1 MAQRYSTMHRITTL
15 IVAGFFFLLAACS
28 SPASKTAAERV
39 NDFFIAQADSL
50 SYTIDKFAER
60 CDSASVEELQNSFMK
75 ARTHYKRIESLIV
88 FYFPEENERINGPA
102 LDKAEE
108 YDDKVILPTGFQ
120 VIEEELYADTVQREM
135 LQQHVRAFKAVLNN
149 LKYTVRSNSLRDANV
164 FEAIRLEV
172 LTMMSLGISGF
183 DSPVSFQS
191 IPEAKSSL
199 QGIEMI
205 LACYQPAD
213 GPVQQELRSVF
224 DGAYQY
230 LARHADFDTFD
241 RATFIRK
248 YLNPLSETLYLYQQE
263 LKIPN
268 NQWVS
273 AIKMDKPSFFS
284 KDVYDAN
291 FFSPAYNR
299 NLKPEAAVLGKMLF
313 FDPVLSGNQ
322 TRSCASCHSPA
333 KAFSDGQTRS
343 LAFDSRQNVLRNAPT
358 LINSVY
364 QKSQFWDQRVHF
376 LEDQVTAV
384 VNNPQEMHGDMDASA
399 KLIAANKEYVALFRK
414 AFGDSVVIDQRSI
427 QTSLAAYIRT
437 LSGLNARFDQY
448 MRGEAVMLTDDE
460 LAGFNLFMGKGKCA
474 TCHFMPLFNGSVP
487 PQYFE
492 TESEVLGVPAKA
504 DTIHASV
511 DSDAGK
517 FNTYNRAL
525 HKFAFKTPTL
535 RNAAL
540 TAPYM
545 HNGVFKTL
553 EEVIDFYNRGGGAG
567 IGAVVPNQTLPAD
580 KLNLTRKE
588 QQQII
593 AFIHTL
599 TDTTGMTRVP
609 SALPAR
615 DPIALNKRQAAGRY

>member
-1 MAQRYSTMHRITTL
+1 MHRIATL
-15 IVAGFFFLLAACS
+15 SGAVLFFLLAACS
-28 SPASKTAAERV
+28 SRSSKTSAERV
-39 NDFFIAQADSL
+39 NDFFIAQVDSL
-50 SYTIDKFAER
+50 NYTIGWFADHG
-60 CDSASVEELQNSFMK
+60 DSASVEELRNSFMK
-75 ARTHYKRIESLIV
+75 ARAHYKKIESRVV
-88 FYFPEENERINGPA
+88 FYFTEEKDRKKGPA
-102 LDKAEE
+102 LLKAEE

-120 VIEEELYADTVQREM
+120 VIEEELYADTIQREA
-135 LQQHVRAFKAVLNN
+135 LQQQVLALKAILNN
-149 LKYTVRSNSLRDANV
+149 LKYTVRSNSLSDANV

-172 LTMMSLGISGF
+172 LTIMSLGISGF

-191 IPEAKSSL
+191 ISETKSSL
-199 QGIEMI
+199 QGIETI
-205 LACYQPAD
+205 VFCYEPAD
-213 GPVQQELRSVF
+213 ETITQKLHSVF

-230 LARHADFDTFD
+230 LARHTDFDAFD

-248 YLNPLSETLYLYQQE
+248 YLNPLSETLYIYQQE

-268 NQWVS
+268 NAWVS
-273 AIKMDKPSFFS
+273 AVKMDKPTFFS
-284 KDVYDAN
+284 KDLFDAD

-313 FDPVLSGNQ
+313 FDPVLSGNHS
-322 TRSCASCHSPA
+322 RSCASCHSPA

-343 LAFDSRQNVLRNAPT
+343 MAFDSHQRVLRNAPT

-376 LEDQVTAV
+376 IEDQVTAV
-384 VNNPQEMHGDMDASA
+384 VTNPQEMHGDMDASA
-399 KLIAANKEYVALFRK
+399 KLIANDKEYVALFKK
-414 AFGDSVVIDQRSI
+414 AFGDSVEINQRSI

-448 MRGEAVMLTDDE
+448 MRGEEAMLTADE

-504 DTIHASV
+504 DTINANI

-567 IGAVVPNQTLPAD
+567 IGAVVSNQTLPAD

-599 TDTTGMTRVP
+599 TDTTGMTGIP
-609 SALPAR
+609 APLPVH
-615 DPIALNKRQAAGRY
+615 DPIALNKRKAAGNY

>member
-1 MAQRYSTMHRITTL
+1 MYRIASL
-15 IVAGFFFLLAACS
+15 IVAGFFFLLASCS
-28 SPASKTAAERV
+28 VQPSVQPVARV
-39 NDFFIAQADSL
+39 NEFLITQVDSL
-50 SYTIDKFAER
+50 SYTISLFADR
-60 CDSASVEELQNSFMK
+60 CDTASVEELKNSFMK
-75 ARTHYKRIESLIV
+75 ARAHYKKIESLIV

-102 LDKAEE
+102 LVKAEE

-120 VIEEELYADTVQREM
+120 VMEEELYADTVQRDV
-135 LQQHVRAFKAVLNN
+135 LQQQVLALKAILNN
-149 LKYTVRSNSLRDANV
+149 LKYTVRSNSVSDANV

-172 LTMMSLGISGF
+172 LTIMSLGISGF

-191 IPEAKSSL
+191 IPEAKASL
-199 QGIEMI
+199 QGIETI
-205 LACYQPAD
+205 LACYHQSVSTD
-213 GPVQQELRSVF
+213 ESIQQKFHSLFE
-224 DGAYQY
+224 GAYQY
-230 LARHADFDTFD
+230 LAQHKDFDAFD

-248 YLNPLSETLYLYQQE
+248 YLNPLSETLYIYQQE

-268 NQWVS
+268 NPWVS
-273 AIKMDKPSFFS
+273 AMKMDKPNFFS
-284 KDVYDAN
+284 KDLYDAN

-299 NLKPEAAVLGKMLF
+299 HLKPEVAALGKMLF
-313 FDPVLSGNQ
+313 FDPVLSGNH
-322 TRSCASCHSPA
+322 TRSCASCHSPTQ
-333 KAFSDGQTRS
+333 AFSDGLTRS
-343 LAFDSRQNVLRNAPT
+343 VAFDSHKNTLRNAPT

-376 LEDQVTAV
+376 IEDQVTAV
-384 VNNPQEMHGDMDASA
+384 VTNPHEMHGDMDASA
-399 KLIAANKEYVALFRK
+399 KKIAATKEYVALFRK

-448 MRGEAVMLTDDE
+448 MRGEQVTLTEDE

-504 DTIHASV
+504 DTIHATI

-517 FNTYNRAL
+517 FNTYNRLL
-525 HKFAFKTPTL
+525 HKFAFKTPTI

-567 IGAVVPNQTLPAD
+567 IGAVVSNQTLPAD
-580 KLNLTRKE
+580 KLNLSRKE
-588 QQQII
+588 QQQIV

-599 TDTTGMTRVP
+599 TDTTGLTHIPITPV
-609 SALPAR
+609 R
-615 DPIALNKRQAAGRY
+615 DPIALKSTGDH

>member
-1 MAQRYSTMHRITTL
+1 MHHINTL

-28 SPASKTAAERV
+28 SRASKTSAERV
-39 NDFFIAQADSL
+39 NEFFIAQVDSL
-50 SYTIDKFAER
+50 NYTIGWFADHG
-60 CDSASVEELQNSFMK
+60 DSTSVEKLRKSFTK
-75 ARTHYKRIESLIV
+75 ARSHYKKIESLIV

-102 LDKAEE
+102 LQRAEE

-120 VIEEELYADTVQREM
+120 VIEEELYADTVQREA
-135 LQQHVRAFKAVLNN
+135 LQQHVLALKAILNN
-149 LKYTVRSNSLRDANV
+149 LKYTVRSNSLSDANV

-183 DSPVSFQS
+183 DSPISFQS

-199 QGIEMI
+199 QGIETI
-205 LACYQPAD
+205 LACYEPAD
-213 GPVQQELRSVF
+213 ESAQKLHSVF
-224 DGAYQY
+224 SGAYQY
-230 LARHADFDTFD
+230 LTQHTDFNAFD

-248 YLNPLSETLYLYQQE
+248 YLNPLSETLYIYQQE

-268 NQWVS
+268 NRWVS
-273 AIKMDKPSFFS
+273 AMKMDRPTFFS
-284 KDVYDAN
+284 KDLFDTD

-299 NLKPEAAVLGKMLF
+299 DLKPEAAVLGKMLF
-313 FDPVLSGNQ
+313 FDPVLSGNH

-343 LAFDSRQNVLRNAPT
+343 MAFDSHQHILRNAPT
-358 LINSVY
+358 LVNSVY

-376 LEDQVTAV
+376 IEDQVTAV
-384 VNNPQEMHGDMDASA
+384 VTNPQEMHGDMDASA
-399 KLIAANKEYVALFRK
+399 KLIAANKEYAALFKK
-414 AFGDSVVIDQRSI
+414 AFGDSVVINQRSI

-448 MRGEAVMLTDDE
+448 MRGEGAMLTEDE

-504 DTIHASV
+504 DTINANI

-517 FNTYNRAL
+517 LNTYNRAL

-545 HNGVFKTL
+545 HNGVYKTL

-599 TDTTGMTRVP
+599 TDTTGMTRIP
-609 SALPAR
+609 AALPACSTE
-615 DPIALNKRQAAGRY
+615 

>member
-1 MAQRYSTMHRITTL
+1 MHRIATL
-15 IVAGFFFLLAACS
+15 SGAVLFFLLAACS
-28 SPASKTAAERV
+28 SRSSKTSAERV
-39 NDFFIAQADSL
+39 NDFFIAQVDSL
-50 SYTIDKFAER
+50 NYTIGWFADHG
-60 CDSASVEELQNSFMK
+60 DSASVEELRNSFMK
-75 ARTHYKRIESLIV
+75 ARAHYKKIESLVV

-102 LDKAEE
+102 LLKAEE

-120 VIEEELYADTVQREM
+120 VIEEELYADTIQREA
-135 LQQHVRAFKAVLNN
+135 LQQQVLALKAILNN
-149 LKYTVRSNSLRDANV
+149 LKYTVRSNSLSDANV

-172 LTMMSLGISGF
+172 LTIMSLGISGF

-191 IPEAKSSL
+191 IPETKSSL
-199 QGIEMI
+199 QGIETI
-205 LACYQPAD
+205 VSCYESAD
-213 GPVQQELRSVF
+213 ESIKQKLHSVF

-230 LARHADFDTFD
+230 LAQHTDFDAFD

-248 YLNPLSETLYLYQQE
+248 YLNPLSETLYIYQQE

-268 NQWVS
+268 NAWVS
-273 AIKMDKPSFFS
+273 AVKMDKPTFFS
-284 KDVYDAN
+284 KDLFDAN

-313 FDPVLSGNQ
+313 FDPVLSGNHS
-322 TRSCASCHSPA
+322 RSCASCHSPA

-343 LAFDSRQNVLRNAPT
+343 MAFDSHQRVLRNAPT

-376 LEDQVTAV
+376 IEDQVTAV

-399 KLIAANKEYVALFRK
+399 KLIANNKEYVALFKK
-414 AFGDSVVIDQRSI
+414 AFGDSVEINQRNI

-448 MRGEAVMLTDDE
+448 MRGEEAMLTADE

-504 DTIHASV
+504 DTINANI

-580 KLNLTRKE
+580 KLNLSRKE

-599 TDTTGMTRVP
+599 TDTTGMTGIP
-609 SALPAR
+609 AALPVH
-615 DPIALNKRQAAGRY
+615 DPIALNKRKAAGNY

>member
-1 MAQRYSTMHRITTL
+1 MHRIATL
-15 IVAGFFFLLAACS
+15 SGAVLFFLLAACS
-28 SPASKTAAERV
+28 SRSSKTSAERV
-39 NDFFIAQADSL
+39 NDFFIAQVDSL
-50 SYTIDKFAER
+50 NYTIGWFADHG
-60 CDSASVEELQNSFMK
+60 DSASVEELRNSFMK
-75 ARTHYKRIESLIV
+75 ARAHYKKIESLVV

-102 LDKAEE
+102 LLKAEE

-120 VIEEELYADTVQREM
+120 VIEEELYADTIQREA
-135 LQQHVRAFKAVLNN
+135 LQQQALALKAILNN
-149 LKYTVRSNSLRDANV
+149 LKYTVRSNSLSDANV

-172 LTMMSLGISGF
+172 LTIMSLGISGF

-191 IPEAKSSL
+191 ISETKSSL
-199 QGIEMI
+199 QGIETI
-205 LACYQPAD
+205 VFCYEPAD
-213 GPVQQELRSVF
+213 ETITQKLHSVF

-230 LARHADFDTFD
+230 LARHTDFDAFD

-248 YLNPLSETLYLYQQE
+248 YLNPLSETLYIYQQE

-268 NQWVS
+268 NAWVS
-273 AIKMDKPSFFS
+273 AVKMDKPTFFS
-284 KDVYDAN
+284 KDLFDAD

-313 FDPVLSGNQ
+313 FDPVLSGNH

-343 LAFDSRQNVLRNAPT
+343 MAFDSHQRVLRNAPT

-376 LEDQVTAV
+376 IEDQVTAV
-384 VNNPQEMHGDMDASA
+384 VTNPQEMHGDMDASA
-399 KLIAANKEYVALFRK
+399 KLIANDKEYVALFKK
-414 AFGDSVVIDQRSI
+414 AFGDSVEINQRSI

-448 MRGEAVMLTDDE
+448 MRGEEAMLTADE

-504 DTIHASV
+504 DTINANI

-599 TDTTGMTRVP
+599 TDTTDMTRIP
-609 SALPAR
+609 PALPVH
-615 DPIALNKRQAAGRY
+615 DPIALNKRKAAGNY

>member
-1 MAQRYSTMHRITTL
+1 MYRIATL
-15 IVAGFFFLLAACS
+15 SGAVLFFLLAACS
-28 SPASKTAAERV
+28 SRSSKTSAERV
-39 NDFFIAQADSL
+39 NDFFIAQVDSL
-50 SYTIDKFAER
+50 NYTIGWFADHG
-60 CDSASVEELQNSFMK
+60 DSASVEELRNSFMK
-75 ARTHYKRIESLIV
+75 ARAHYKKIESLVV

-102 LDKAEE
+102 LLKAEE

-120 VIEEELYADTVQREM
+120 VIEEELYADTIQREA
-135 LQQHVRAFKAVLNN
+135 LQQQVLALKAILNN
-149 LKYTVRSNSLRDANV
+149 LKYTVRSNSLSDANV

-172 LTMMSLGISGF
+172 LTIMSLGISGF

-191 IPEAKSSL
+191 IPETKSSL
-199 QGIEMI
+199 QGIETI
-205 LACYQPAD
+205 VSCYESAD
-213 GPVQQELRSVF
+213 ESIKQKLHSVF

-230 LARHADFDTFD
+230 LAQHTDFDAFD

-248 YLNPLSETLYLYQQE
+248 YLNPLSETLCIYQQE

-273 AIKMDKPSFFS
+273 AMKMDKPTFFS
-284 KDVYDAN
+284 KDLFDAD

-313 FDPVLSGNQ
+313 FDPVLSGNHS
-322 TRSCASCHSPA
+322 RSCASCHSPA

-343 LAFDSRQNVLRNAPT
+343 MAFDSHQRVLRNAPT

-376 LEDQVTAV
+376 IEDQVTAV

-399 KLIAANKEYVALFRK
+399 KLIANNKEYVALFKK
-414 AFGDSVVIDQRSI
+414 AFGDSVEISQRSI

-448 MRGEAVMLTDDE
+448 MRAEEAMLTADE

-504 DTIHASV
+504 DTINANI

-599 TDTTGMTRVP
+599 TDTTGMTRIP
-609 SALPAR
+609 AALPVH
-615 DPIALNKRQAAGRY
+615 DPIALNKRKAAGNY

>member
-1 MAQRYSTMHRITTL
+1 MHRIATL
-15 IVAGFFFLLAACS
+15 SGAVLFFLLAACS
-28 SPASKTAAERV
+28 SRSSKTSAERV
-39 NDFFIAQADSL
+39 NDFFIAQVDSL
-50 SYTIDKFAER
+50 NYTIGWFADHG
-60 CDSASVEELQNSFMK
+60 DSASVEELRNSFMK
-75 ARTHYKRIESLIV
+75 ARAHYKKIESLVV

-102 LDKAEE
+102 LLKAEE

-120 VIEEELYADTVQREM
+120 VIEEELYADTIQREA
-135 LQQHVRAFKAVLNN
+135 LQQQVLALKAILNN
-149 LKYTVRSNSLRDANV
+149 LKYTVRSNSLSDANV

-172 LTMMSLGISGF
+172 LTIMSLGISGF

-191 IPEAKSSL
+191 ISETKSSL
-199 QGIEMI
+199 QGIETI
-205 LACYQPAD
+205 VSCYEPAD
-213 GPVQQELRSVF
+213 ETITQKLHSVF
-224 DGAYQY
+224 EGAYQY
-230 LARHADFDTFD
+230 LARHTDFDAFD

-248 YLNPLSETLYLYQQE
+248 YLNPLSETLYIYQQE

-268 NQWVS
+268 NAWVS
-273 AIKMDKPSFFS
+273 AVKMDKPTFFS
-284 KDVYDAN
+284 KDLFDAN

-313 FDPVLSGNQ
+313 FDPVLSGNHS
-322 TRSCASCHSPA
+322 RSCASCHSPA

-343 LAFDSRQNVLRNAPT
+343 MAFDSHQRVLRNAPT

-376 LEDQVTAV
+376 IEDQVTAV

-399 KLIAANKEYVALFRK
+399 KLIANNKEYVALFKK
-414 AFGDSVVIDQRSI
+414 AFGDSVEINQRSI

-448 MRGEAVMLTDDE
+448 MRGEEAMLTADE

-504 DTIHASV
+504 DTINANI

-599 TDTTGMTRVP
+599 TDTTGMTGIP
-609 SALPAR
+609 AALPVH
-615 DPIALNKRQAAGRY
+615 DPIALNKRKAAGNY

>member
-1 MAQRYSTMHRITTL
+1 MHRISSF
-15 IVAGFFFLLAACS
+15 IVAGVFFLLAACS
-28 SPASKTAAERV
+28 VQPSKKPAERV
-39 NDFFIAQADSL
+39 NDFLIAQVDSL
-50 SYTIDKFAER
+50 NYTIGWFADR
-60 CDSASVEELQNSFMK
+60 GDSASVEELRNAFQK
-75 ARTHYKRIESLIV
+75 ARAHYKKIESLVV

-102 LDKAEE
+102 LVKAEE

-120 VIEEELYADTVQREM
+120 VLEEELYADTLQRDA
-135 LQQHVRAFKAVLNN
+135 LQQQVLALKAILNN
-149 LKYTVRSNSLRDANV
+149 LKYTVRSNSVSDANV

-172 LTMMSLGISGF
+172 LTIMSLGISGF

-191 IPEAKSSL
+191 IPETKASL
-199 QGIEMI
+199 QGIESI
-205 LACYQPAD
+205 LACYYESASTD
-213 GPVQQELRSVF
+213 ESIQQKFHSLFE
-224 DGAYQY
+224 GAYTF
-230 LARHADFDTFD
+230 LAQHTDFDAFD

-248 YLNPLSETLYLYQQE
+248 YLNPLSETLYIYQQE

-268 NQWVS
+268 NPWVG
-273 AIKMDKPSFFS
+273 AMKMDKSNFFS
-284 KDVYDAN
+284 KDLYDAN

-299 NLKPEAAVLGKMLF
+299 HLKPEVAALGKMLF
-313 FDPVLSGNQ
+313 FDPVLSGNG
-322 TRSCASCHSPA
+322 TRSCASCHSPT
-333 KAFSDGQTRS
+333 KAFSDGLTRS
-343 LAFDSRQNVLRNAPT
+343 VAFDSHKNTLRNAPT

-376 LEDQVTAV
+376 IEDQVTAV
-384 VNNPQEMHGDMDASA
+384 VTNPHEMHGDMDASA
-399 KLIAANKEYVALFRK
+399 KKIAATQEYVALFKK
-414 AFGDSVVIDQRSI
+414 AFSDSVVIDQRSI

-448 MRGEAVMLTDDE
+448 MRGEQAMLTEDE

-504 DTIHASV
+504 DTIHAAV

-517 FNTYNRAL
+517 FNTYNRLL
-525 HKFAFKTPTL
+525 HKFAFKTPTI

-567 IGAVVPNQTLPAD
+567 IGAVVSNQTLPAD
-580 KLNLTRKE
+580 KLNLSKKE
-588 QQQII
+588 QRQIV

-599 TDTTGMTRVP
+599 TDTTGLTRIPVMP
-609 SALPAR
+609 VR
-615 DPIALNKRQAAGRY
+615 DPIALKSTGND

>member
-1 MAQRYSTMHRITTL
+1 MYRIATL
-15 IVAGFFFLLAACS
+15 SGAVLFFLLAACS
-28 SPASKTAAERV
+28 SRSSKTSAERV
-39 NDFFIAQADSL
+39 NDFFIAQVDSL
-50 SYTIDKFAER
+50 NYTIGWFADHG
-60 CDSASVEELQNSFMK
+60 DSASVEELRNSFMK
-75 ARTHYKRIESLIV
+75 ARAHYKKIESLVV

-102 LDKAEE
+102 LLEAEE

-120 VIEEELYADTVQREM
+120 VIEEELYADTIQREA
-135 LQQHVRAFKAVLNN
+135 LQQQVLALKAILNN
-149 LKYTVRSNSLRDANV
+149 LKYTVRSNSLSDANV

-172 LTMMSLGISGF
+172 LTIMSLGISGF

-191 IPEAKSSL
+191 ISETKSSL
-199 QGIEMI
+199 QGIETI
-205 LACYQPAD
+205 VSCYEPAD
-213 GPVQQELRSVF
+213 ETITQKLHSVF
-224 DGAYQY
+224 EGAYQY
-230 LARHADFDTFD
+230 LARHTDFDAFD

-248 YLNPLSETLYLYQQE
+248 YLNPLSETLYIYQQE

-268 NQWVS
+268 NAWVS
-273 AIKMDKPSFFS
+273 AVKMDKPTFFS
-284 KDVYDAN
+284 KDLFDAN

-313 FDPVLSGNQ
+313 FDPVLSGNH

-343 LAFDSRQNVLRNAPT
+343 MAFDSHQRVLRNAPT

-376 LEDQVTAV
+376 IEDQVTAV
-384 VNNPQEMHGDMDASA
+384 VTNPQEMHGDMNASA
-399 KLIAANKEYVALFRK
+399 KLIANNKEYVALFKK
-414 AFGDSVVIDQRSI
+414 AFGDSVEINQRSI

-448 MRGEAVMLTDDE
+448 MRGEEAMLTADE

-504 DTIHASV
+504 DTINANI

-599 TDTTGMTRVP
+599 TDTTGMTRIP
-609 SALPAR
+609 PALPVH
-615 DPIALNKRQAAGRY
+615 DPIALNKRKAAGNY

>member
-1 MAQRYSTMHRITTL
+1 MYRIATL
-15 IVAGFFFLLAACS
+15 SGAVLFFLLAACS
-28 SPASKTAAERV
+28 SRSSKTSAERV
-39 NDFFIAQADSL
+39 NDFLIAQVDSL
-50 SYTIDKFAER
+50 NYTIGWFADHG
-60 CDSASVEELQNSFMK
+60 DSASVEELRNSFMK
-75 ARTHYKRIESLIV
+75 ARGHYKKIESLVV

-102 LDKAEE
+102 LQKAEE

-120 VIEEELYADTVQREM
+120 VIEEELYADIVQREA
-135 LQQHVRAFKAVLNN
+135 LQQQVLALKAILNN
-149 LKYTVRSNSLRDANV
+149 LKYTVRSNSLSDANV

-172 LTMMSLGISGF
+172 LTIMSLGISGF

-199 QGIEMI
+199 QGIETI
-205 LACYQPAD
+205 VSCYEPAD
-213 GPVQQELRSVF
+213 ESLKQKLQSVF
-224 DGAYQY
+224 NGAYQY
-230 LARHADFDTFD
+230 LEQHTDFDTFD
-241 RATFIRK
+241 RAAFIRK
-248 YLNPLSETLYLYQQE
+248 YLNPLSETLYIYQQQ
-263 LKIPN
+263 LKISN

-273 AIKMDKPSFFS
+273 AVKMDKPTFFS
-284 KDVYDAN
+284 KDLYDAN

-299 NLKPEAAVLGKMLF
+299 NLKPEAAVLGEMLF
-313 FDPVLSGNQ
+313 FDPVLSGNHS
-322 TRSCASCHSPA
+322 RSCASCHSPT
-333 KAFSDGQTRS
+333 KAFSDGETRS
-343 LAFDSRQNVLRNAPT
+343 MAFDSHQHVLRNAPT

-376 LEDQVTAV
+376 IEDQVTAV
-384 VNNPQEMHGDMDASA
+384 VTNPQEMHGDMDASA
-399 KLIAANKEYVALFRK
+399 KLIANNKTYVALFKK
-414 AFGDSVVIDQRSI
+414 AFGDSAAINQRSI

-448 MRGEAVMLTDDE
+448 MRGEEVMLTADE

-504 DTIHASV
+504 DTINANI

-545 HNGVFKTL
+545 HNGVFRTL

-567 IGAVVPNQTLPAD
+567 IAAVVPNQTLPAD
-580 KLNLTRKE
+580 KLNLTRQEK
-588 QQQII
+588 QQII

-599 TDTTGMTRVP
+599 TDTTGMARRP
-609 SALPAR
+609 AALPEH
-615 DPIALNKRQAAGRY
+615 DPIALNKRKAASPY

>member
-1 MAQRYSTMHRITTL
+1 MHHITTL
-15 IVAGFFFLLAACS
+15 CIAGFFFLLAACS
-28 SPASKTAAERV
+28 PRASKTSAERV
-39 NDFFIAQADSL
+39 NEFFIAQADSL
-50 SYTIDKFAER
+50 SYTIDQFVDR
-60 CDSASVEELQNSFMK
+60 CDTASVEELRYSFQK
-75 ARTHYKRIESLIV
+75 ARYHYKKIESLIV

-102 LDKAEE
+102 LAKAEE

-120 VIEEELYADTVQREM
+120 VIEEELYADTVQREA
-135 LQQHVRAFKAVLNN
+135 LQQHALAFRAILNN
-149 LKYTVRSNSLRDANV
+149 LKYTVRSNSLSDANV

-172 LTMMSLGISGF
+172 LTVMSLGISGF

-191 IPEAKSSL
+191 IPEAKASL
-199 QGIEMI
+199 EGIETI
-205 LACYQPAD
+205 VACYEPAD
-213 GPVQQELRSVF
+213 ESAEKLRAIF
-224 DGAYQY
+224 NGAYQY
-230 LARHADFDTFD
+230 LAQHTDFNAFD
-241 RATFIRK
+241 RAAFIRN
-248 YLNPLSETLYLYQQE
+248 YLNPLSETLYIYQQA
-263 LKIPN
+263 LQIPN
-268 NQWVS
+268 NRWVG
-273 AIKMDKPSFFS
+273 ALKMDKPTFFS
-284 KDVYDAN
+284 KDLFDAD

-299 NLKPEAAVLGKMLF
+299 DLKPEAAVLGKMLF
-313 FDPVLSGNQ
+313 FDPVLSGNH
-322 TRSCASCHSPA
+322 TRSCASCHSPT
-333 KAFSDGQTRS
+333 KAFSDGQKRS
-343 LAFDSRQNVLRNAPT
+343 IAFDSRQNVLRNAPT

-376 LEDQVTAV
+376 IEDQVTAV
-384 VNNPQEMHGDMDASA
+384 VTNPQEMHGDMDASA
-399 KLIAANKEYVALFRK
+399 KLIAANEAYVALFKK
-414 AFGDSVVIDQRSI
+414 AFGDSVVINQRSI

-448 MRGEAVMLTDDE
+448 MRGEAMLTADE

-504 DTIHASV
+504 DTINAVV

-567 IGAVVPNQTLPAD
+567 IGAVVSNQTLPAD
-580 KLNLTRKE
+580 KLDLTHQE

-599 TDTTGMTRVP
+599 TDTTGMTRIP
-609 SALPAR
+609 KALPVH
-615 DPIALNKRQAAGRY
+615 DPIALNKRKASAGY

>member
-1 MAQRYSTMHRITTL
+1 MHRIATL
-15 IVAGFFFLLAACS
+15 SCTVLFLLLAACS
-28 SPASKTAAERV
+28 SRPSKTSAERV
-39 NDFFIAQADSL
+39 NEFLIAQTDSL
-50 SYTIDKFAER
+50 SYTIDQFVDQ
-60 CDSASVEELQNSFMK
+60 CDTASVEELRYSFRK
-75 ARTHYKRIESLIV
+75 ARYHYKKIESIIV

-102 LDKAEE
+102 LAKAEE
-108 YDDKVILPTGFQ
+108 YDDKVILPSGFQ
-120 VIEEELYADTVQREM
+120 VIEEELYTDTVQREV
-135 LQQHVRAFKAVLNN
+135 LQQHARAFKAILNN
-149 LKYTVRSNSLRDANV
+149 LKYTVRSNSLSDANV

-172 LTMMSLGISGF
+172 LTVMSLGISGF

-199 QGIEMI
+199 QGIETI
-205 LACYQPAD
+205 LACYRPSDEIA
-213 GPVQQELRSVF
+213 ERLHTIF
-224 DGAYQY
+224 NGAYQY
-230 LARHADFDTFD
+230 LGLHTDFNAFD
-241 RATFIRK
+241 RATFIRN
-248 YLNPLSETLYLYQQE
+248 YLNPLSETLYIYQQA
-263 LKIPN
+263 LQIPN
-268 NQWVS
+268 NRWIG
-273 AIKMDKPSFFS
+273 ALKMDKPTFFS
-284 KDVYDAN
+284 KDLFDVN

-299 NLKPEAAVLGKMLF
+299 DLKPEAAVLGKMLF
-313 FDPVLSGNQ
+313 FDPVLSGNH

-343 LAFDSRQNVLRNAPT
+343 IAFDSRQNVLRNAPT

-376 LEDQVTAV
+376 IEDQVTAV
-384 VNNPQEMHGDMDASA
+384 VTNPQEMHGDMDASA

-414 AFGDSVVIDQRSI
+414 AFGDSVVINQRSI

-448 MRGEAVMLTDDE
+448 MRGEEGMLTADE

-504 DTIHASV
+504 DTINAVV

-567 IGAVVPNQTLPAD
+567 IGAVVSNQTLPVD
-580 KLNLTRKE
+580 KLNLSRKE

-593 AFIHTL
+593 TFIHTL
-599 TDTTGMTRVP
+599 TDTTGMTRIP
-609 SALPAR
+609 EALPVS
-615 DPIALNKRQAAGRY
+615 DPVALNKRKASAGY